1 MRYLETHSWITFQL
15 DLRAAPPRFWTL
27 LGEARAKCEHIAN
40 IPLAPETAE
49 RLHTVYLVK
58 GARAT
63 TAIEGNT
70 LSEDDVSKLER
81 GELRL
86 PPSKE
91 YLGVEVRNIL
101 DACDDML
108 SHAAR
113 ARPLPP
119 LSAERVKA
127 LNAQVLRGLALDDD
141 VIPGETRRHEVGV
154 LRYRGAPARDC
165 EYLLARACDWLN
177 EMDFHNFDIAR
188 SKIAPAIIKAIIAHL
203 YIAWIH
209 PFGDGNGRTARLVEH
224 QILLSSGVPSPAA
237 HLLSNHYNETRN
249 EYYRQLDRSSRAPD
263 GAMGFALYALQGFVD
278 GLESQMVELRKRIW
292 RDVWTNYIHSRFQDG
307 NGPANSRRR
316 RLALALSELDR
327 PIPRR
332 EIRRL
337 TPELAERYYGKTDT
351 TITRD
356 LNALADMGLA
366 IRTREG
372 AMANTNLLS
381 AFPPPSGR
389 LRAEESE

>member
-1 MRYLETHSWITFQL
+1 MRRLETHPWITFQL

-27 LGEARAKCEHIAN
+27 LGEACAKCEHILT
-40 IPLAPETAE
+40 IPLAPEAAN
-49 RLHTVYLVK
+49 RLHSVYLVR

-63 TAIEGNT
+63 AAIEGNT
-70 LSEDDVSKLER
+70 LSEEDVSKLER

-91 YLGVEVRNIL
+91 YLGVEVQNIL
-101 DACDDML
+101 DACGEML
-108 SHAAR
+108 SRLAESR
-113 ARPLPP
+113 SLPP
-119 LSAERVKA
+119 LSAERAKA
-127 LNAQVLRGLALDDD
+127 LNAQVLRGLATDEG
-141 VIPGETRRHEVGV
+141 VVPGETRRHEVGV
-154 LRYRGAPARDC
+154 LRYRGAPAQDC
-165 EYLLARACDWLN
+165 EYLLARMCDWLN
-177 EMDFHNFDIAR
+177 EMDFDVSR
-188 SKIAPAIIKAIIAHL
+188 SQLAPAIIKAIIAHL

-263 GAMGFALYALQGFVD
+263 GVMGFALYALQGFVD
-278 GLESQMVELRKRIW
+278 GLDSQLAEIRKQIRA
-292 RDVWTNYIHSRFQDG
+292 DMWTSYVHSRFQG
-307 NGPANSRRR
+307 RTGPADSRRR
-316 RLALALSELDR
+316 RLALALSERDR

-337 TPELAERYYGKTDT
+337 TPELTESYYGKTDA

-356 LNALADMGLA
+356 LNALADMGLVK
-366 IRTREG
+366 RTSEG
-372 AMANTNLLS
+372 AIANTNLLL
-381 AFPPPSGR
+381 AFSPPGTIQ
-389 LRAEESE
+389 AYE

>member
-1 MRYLETHSWITFQL
+1 MRYRETHTWITFRL

-27 LGEARAKCEHIAN
+27 LGEACAKCEHISN

-49 RLHTVYLVK
+49 RLHSVYLVK

-63 TAIEGNT
+63 AAIEGNT

-101 DACDDML
+101 DACDCMFSRL
-108 SHAAR
+108 TG
-113 ARPLPP
+113 ARPIPP

-127 LNAQVLRGLALDDD
+127 LNAQVLRGLALADG
-141 VIPGETRRHEVGV
+141 VVPGETRRHEVGV
-154 LRYRGAPARDC
+154 LRYRGAPAQDC
-165 EYLLARACDWLN
+165 EYLLARMRDWLN
-177 EMDFHNFDIAR
+177 EMDFHRFDIAR
-188 SKIAPAIIKAIIAHL
+188 SKLAPAIIKAIIAHL

-237 HLLSNHYNETRN
+237 HLLSNHYNETRS

-278 GLESQMVELRKRIW
+278 GLESQTVELRKQIW
-292 RDVWTNYIHSRFQDG
+292 RDVWTNYVHSRFQDG

-316 RLALALSELDR
+316 RLALALSGRDR
-327 PIPRR
+327 PVPRR

-337 TPELAERYYGKTDT
+337 APDLAERYRGKTDM

-356 LNALADMGLA
+356 LNVLADMGLV
-366 IRTREG
+366 IRTKEG

-381 AFPPPSGR
+381 AFPPPAGTLQSQ
-389 LRAEESE
+389 ESE

>member
-1 MRYLETHSWITFQL
+1 M
-15 DLRAAPPRFWTL
+15 
-27 LGEARAKCEHIAN
+27 LGEACAKCEHILT
-40 IPLAPETAE
+40 IPMAPETAK
-49 RLHTVYLVK
+49 RLHSVYLVR
-58 GARAT
+58 GAQAT

-91 YLGVEVRNIL
+91 YLGVEVQNIL
-101 DACDDML
+101 DACGEML
-108 SHAAR
+108 SRLAESR
-113 ARPLPP
+113 SLPP

-127 LNAQVLRGLALDDD
+127 LNAQVLRGLETDES
-141 VIPGETRRHEVGV
+141 VVPGETRRHEVGV

-165 EYLLARACDWLN
+165 EYLLARMCAWLN
-177 EMDFHNFDIAR
+177 EMDFDVSR
-188 SKIAPAIIKAIIAHL
+188 SQLAPAIIRAIIAHL

-263 GAMGFALYALQGFVD
+263 GVMGFALYALQGFAD
-278 GLESQMVELRKRIW
+278 GLDSQLAEIRKQIRA
-292 RDVWTNYIHSRFQDG
+292 DMWTSYVQSRFQG
-307 NGPANSRRR
+307 RNGPADSRRR
-316 RLALALSELDR
+316 QLALALSERDS

-337 TPELAERYYGKTDT
+337 TPELTEAYYGKTDM

-356 LNALADMGLA
+356 LNALADMGLVK
-366 IRTREG
+366 RTSEG
-372 AMANTNLLS
+372 AIANTNLLL
-381 AFPPPSGR
+381 AFSPPGTIQ
-389 LRAEESE
+389 ADE